1 LIGAKLFVGLQHC
14 HEQGILHQDI
24 KGSNLLIDYPDM
36 LKIGDFGLAN
46 YGAGCR
52 QPLTSRVVTLWYRT
66 PVLLLNSTSYSV
78 GFDLWSVGCLN
89 EIFFGK
95 PLMPGSGEMYQL
107 LKIFK
112 LCGSPPDMVELQQ
125 HINNGHAVLVL
136 GAHRVFEELSSH
148 VIATCNNGV
157 GSTMQDLAHAIGNT
171 EVRPIPWP
179 SFSFSP
185 IGLAP
190 LLALESIAVVG
201 GRCMLQKSAKFKIIY
216 RLSSVLAWF
225 VGSGDQELRWLSS
238 YLFIHYGNSWK
249 LVVYDGQGHILVTM
263 LSSISIREVG
273 SFRCV
278 LKFIWVPI
286 LVVGVLDFMMVLS
299 IILQQCDTKSSR
311 RVEKRE
317 ISKIT
322 DATIMLLEEMKAH
335 GIKLKGETYHCLL
348 NALATT
354 RQTDQ
359 AYVVFSGTSVA
370 GLVHRDS
377 VQFRPI
383 PWFFFRLCSEVG
395 YRSYNWTERISEPT
409 EQLMMVL
416 SSLAWSSTQTVTTL
430 KL

>member
-1 LIGAKLFVGLQHC
+1 MQQLFVGLQHC
-14 HEQGILHQDI
+14 HERGILHQDI

-36 LKIGDFGLAN
+36 LGDFGLNN
-46 YGAGCR
+46 YGAGHR

-66 PVLLLNSTSYSV
+66 PVLLLNSTSYGV
-78 GFDLWSVGCLN
+78 GFDLWSAGCLN

-125 HINNGHAVLVL
+125 HINNGHTVL

-171 EVRPIPWP
+171 EVWPIPWP

-201 GRCMLQKSAKFKIIY
+201 GRCVLQKSAKFKIIY

-238 YLFIHYGNSWK
+238 YLFMHYGNSWK

-278 LKFIWVPI
+278 LKFIWV
-286 LVVGVLDFMMVLS
+286 LF
-299 IILQQCDTKSSR
+299 
-311 RVEKRE
+311 
-317 ISKIT
+317 
-322 DATIMLLEEMKAH
+322 
-335 GIKLKGETYHCLL
+335 
-348 NALATT
+348 
-354 RQTDQ
+354 
-359 AYVVFSGTSVA
+359 
-370 GLVHRDS
+370 
-377 VQFRPI
+377 
-383 PWFFFRLCSEVG
+383 
-395 YRSYNWTERISEPT
+395 
-409 EQLMMVL
+409 
-416 SSLAWSSTQTVTTL
+416 WSWVS
-430 KL
+430 

>member
-1 LIGAKLFVGLQHC
+1 
-14 HEQGILHQDI
+14 
-24 KGSNLLIDYPDM
+24 
-36 LKIGDFGLAN
+36 
-46 YGAGCR
+46 
-52 QPLTSRVVTLWYRT
+52 
-66 PVLLLNSTSYSV
+66 
-78 GFDLWSVGCLN
+78 
-89 EIFFGK
+89 
-95 PLMPGSGEMYQL
+95 
-107 LKIFK
+107 
-112 LCGSPPDMVELQQ
+112 
-125 HINNGHAVLVL
+125 
-136 GAHRVFEELSSH
+136 
-148 VIATCNNGV
+148 
-157 GSTMQDLAHAIGNT
+157 
-171 EVRPIPWP
+171 
-179 SFSFSP
+179 
-185 IGLAP
+185 
-190 LLALESIAVVG
+190 
-201 GRCMLQKSAKFKIIY
+201 
-216 RLSSVLAWF
+216 
-225 VGSGDQELRWLSS
+225 
-238 YLFIHYGNSWK
+238 
-249 LVVYDGQGHILVTM
+249 VYDGQGHILVTM

-299 IILQQCDTKSSR
+299 MILQQCDTKSSR

-322 DATIMLLEEMKAH
+322 DATIMLLEEMKPH
-335 GIKLKGETYHCLL
+335 GIKWKGETYHCPL

-359 AYVVFSGTSVA
+359 AYVIFSGTSVA
-370 GLVHRDS
+370 GLMHRDS

>member
-1 LIGAKLFVGLQHC
+1 
-14 HEQGILHQDI
+14 
-24 KGSNLLIDYPDM
+24 
-36 LKIGDFGLAN
+36 
-46 YGAGCR
+46 
-52 QPLTSRVVTLWYRT
+52 
-66 PVLLLNSTSYSV
+66 
-78 GFDLWSVGCLN
+78 
-89 EIFFGK
+89 
-95 PLMPGSGEMYQL
+95 MPGSGEMYQL

-299 IILQQCDTKSSR
+299 MILQQCDTKSSR

-322 DATIMLLEEMKAH
+322 DATIMLLEEMKPH
-335 GIKLKGETYHCLL
+335 GIKWKGETYHCPL

-359 AYVVFSGTSVA
+359 AYVIFSGTSVA
-370 GLVHRDS
+370 GLMHRDS